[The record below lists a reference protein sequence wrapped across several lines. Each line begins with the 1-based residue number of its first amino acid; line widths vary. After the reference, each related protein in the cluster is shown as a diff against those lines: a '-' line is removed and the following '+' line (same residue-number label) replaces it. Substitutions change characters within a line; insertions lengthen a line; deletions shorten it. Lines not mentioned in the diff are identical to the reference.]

1 MSNGI
6 ECPYHEIL
14 YHRMDIPARR
24 KECFNTMA
32 EKRKDS
38 KGRVLKEGEFQ
49 RKNGKYEYKY
59 TQNGERKTVYSWRL
73 LATDKNPEGK
83 KYDLSLREKE
93 KEISRDLDDGIN
105 TTLAHQINLNEMFE
119 MYLRSKKKL
128 SSKTKAKYRQ
138 LWKLHVAES
147 PLGLMTPGKMK
158 KANIQHFYAGLS
170 DEGMSD
176 TTIRMYHNNLI
187 QPTLVYAVDNDL
199 LRKNPAKG
207 CLDGYTD
214 CKKRNALTRE
224 EQRIFLDFVKN
235 SKYYNVYLPMLQIM
249 IGTACRIGEI
259 SGLTWDDVDM
269 KKREIHINH
278 QLVYEKVDGKAT
290 LYIDT
295 PKSES
300 GNRTIG
306 MTSQVRNA
314 FLEQKALCIRLGRRS
329 VVEVDGYKDFIFLNN
344 WNRPYTTTGFNA
356 VLGRIVT
363 HYNKEEQKKAEKEK
377 RKPLLLP
384 HISNHILRHTGCTRM
399 AEAGMDIKVLQTIM
413 GHSDPAI
420 TLKVYDHVDNERM
433 KNEVL
438 KVEYVV

>member
-1 MSNGI
+1 
-6 ECPYHEIL
+6 
-14 YHRMDIPARR
+14 
-24 KECFNTMA
+24 MA

-147 PLGLMTPGKMK
+147 PLGLMAPGKMK

-170 DEGMSD
+170 DEGLSD

-214 CKKRNALTRE
+214 YKKRNALTRE

>member
-1 MSNGI
+1 
-6 ECPYHEIL
+6 
-14 YHRMDIPARR
+14 
-24 KECFNTMA
+24 MA

-147 PLGLMTPGKMK
+147 PLGLMAPGKMK

-170 DEGMSD
+170 DEGLSD

-214 CKKRNALTRE
+214 YKKRNALTRE

-259 SGLTWDDVDM
+259 SGLTWEDVDM

-363 HYNKEEQKKAEKEK
+363 PYNKEEQKKAEKEK

>member
-1 MSNGI
+1 MLAN
-6 ECPYHEIL
+6 E
-14 YHRMDIPARR
+14 
-24 KECFNTMA
+24 
-32 EKRKDS
+32 DS

-83 KYDLSLREKE
+83 KYALSLREKE
-93 KEISRDLDDGIN
+93 KEISRDMDDGIN

-119 MYLRSKKKL
+119 IYLRSKKKL

-147 PLGLMTPGKMK
+147 PLGLMAPGKMK

-170 DEGMSD
+170 DEGLSD

-214 CKKRNALTRE
+214 YKKRNALTRE

-235 SKYYNVYLPMLQIM
+235 SKYYNVYFPMLQIM
-249 IGTACRIGEI
+249 IGTARRIGEI
-259 SGLTWDDVDM
+259 SGLTWEDVDM

>member
-1 MSNGI
+1 
-6 ECPYHEIL
+6 
-14 YHRMDIPARR
+14 
-24 KECFNTMA
+24 
-32 EKRKDS
+32 
-38 KGRVLKEGEFQ
+38 
-49 RKNGKYEYKY
+49 
-59 TQNGERKTVYSWRL
+59 
-73 LATDKNPEGK
+73 
-83 KYDLSLREKE
+83 
-93 KEISRDLDDGIN
+93 
-105 TTLAHQINLNEMFE
+105 
-119 MYLRSKKKL
+119 
-128 SSKTKAKYRQ
+128 
-138 LWKLHVAES
+138 
-147 PLGLMTPGKMK
+147 
-158 KANIQHFYAGLS
+158 
-170 DEGMSD
+170 
-176 TTIRMYHNNLI
+176 
-187 QPTLVYAVDNDL
+187 
-199 LRKNPAKG
+199 
-207 CLDGYTD
+207 
-214 CKKRNALTRE
+214 
-224 EQRIFLDFVKN
+224 
-235 SKYYNVYLPMLQIM
+235 MLQIM

-259 SGLTWDDVDM
+259 SGLTWEDVDM

>member
-1 MSNGI
+1 
-6 ECPYHEIL
+6 
-14 YHRMDIPARR
+14 
-24 KECFNTMA
+24 MA

-38 KGRVLKEGEFQ
+38 TGRVLKEGEFQ

-147 PLGLMTPGKMK
+147 PLGLMAPGKMK

-214 CKKRNALTRE
+214 YKKRNALTRE

-295 PKSES
+295 PTSES

>member
-1 MSNGI
+1 
-6 ECPYHEIL
+6 
-14 YHRMDIPARR
+14 
-24 KECFNTMA
+24 MA

-147 PLGLMTPGKMK
+147 PLGLMAPGKMK

-170 DEGMSD
+170 DEGLSD

-214 CKKRNALTRE
+214 YKKRNALTRE

-259 SGLTWDDVDM
+259 SGLTWEDVDM

-363 HYNKEEQKKAEKEK
+363 HYNKEEQKKSEKEK

>member
-1 MSNGI
+1 MLAN
-6 ECPYHEIL
+6 E
-14 YHRMDIPARR
+14 
-24 KECFNTMA
+24 
-32 EKRKDS
+32 DS

-83 KYDLSLREKE
+83 KYALSLREKE
-93 KEISRDLDDGIN
+93 KEISRDMDDGIN

-147 PLGLMTPGKMK
+147 PLGLMAPGKMK

-170 DEGMSD
+170 DEGLSD

-214 CKKRNALTRE
+214 YKKRNALTRE

-235 SKYYNVYLPMLQIM
+235 SKYYNVYFPMLQIM
-249 IGTACRIGEI
+249 IGTARRIGEI
-259 SGLTWDDVDM
+259 SGLTWEDVDM

>member
-1 MSNGI
+1 
-6 ECPYHEIL
+6 
-14 YHRMDIPARR
+14 
-24 KECFNTMA
+24 MA

-59 TQNGERKTVYSWRL
+59 TQNGERKMVYSWRL

-147 PLGLMTPGKMK
+147 PLGLMAPGKMK

-170 DEGMSD
+170 DEGLSD

-214 CKKRNALTRE
+214 YKKRNALTRE

-259 SGLTWDDVDM
+259 SGLTWEDVDM

>member
-1 MSNGI
+1 
-6 ECPYHEIL
+6 
-14 YHRMDIPARR
+14 
-24 KECFNTMA
+24 MA

-128 SSKTKAKYRQ
+128 SSKTKTKYRQ

-147 PLGLMTPGKMK
+147 PLGLMAPGKMK

-170 DEGMSD
+170 DEGLSD

-214 CKKRNALTRE
+214 YKKRNALTRE

>member
-1 MSNGI
+1 
-6 ECPYHEIL
+6 
-14 YHRMDIPARR
+14 
-24 KECFNTMA
+24 MA

-147 PLGLMTPGKMK
+147 PLGLMAPGKMK

-170 DEGMSD
+170 DEGLSD

-214 CKKRNALTRE
+214 YKKRNALTRE

-259 SGLTWDDVDM
+259 SGLTWEDVDM

-438 KVEYVV
+438 KVEYEIGRAHV

>member
-1 MSNGI
+1 
-6 ECPYHEIL
+6 
-14 YHRMDIPARR
+14 
-24 KECFNTMA
+24 MA

-147 PLGLMTPGKMK
+147 PLGLMAPGKMK

-170 DEGMSD
+170 DEGLSD

-214 CKKRNALTRE
+214 YKKRNALTRE
-224 EQRIFLDFVKN
+224 KQRIFLDFVKN

-259 SGLTWDDVDM
+259 SGLTWEDVDM

>member
-1 MSNGI
+1 MT
-6 ECPYHEIL
+6 
-14 YHRMDIPARR
+14 RMPIH
-24 KECFNTMA
+24 
-32 EKRKDS
+32 
-38 KGRVLKEGEFQ
+38 
-49 RKNGKYEYKY
+49 EYKY

-119 MYLRSKKKL
+119 MYLRSKKKM

-147 PLGLMTPGKMK
+147 PLGLMAPGKMK

-214 CKKRNALTRE
+214 YKKRNALTRE

>member
-1 MSNGI
+1 MFYSN
-6 ECPYHEIL
+6 H
-14 YHRMDIPARR
+14 
-24 KECFNTMA
+24 
-32 EKRKDS
+32 
-38 KGRVLKEGEFQ
+38 
-49 RKNGKYEYKY
+49 
-59 TQNGERKTVYSWRL
+59 
-73 LATDKNPEGK
+73 
-83 KYDLSLREKE
+83 EKE

-147 PLGLMTPGKMK
+147 PLGLMAPGKMK

-170 DEGMSD
+170 DEGLSD

-214 CKKRNALTRE
+214 YKKRNALTRE

-259 SGLTWDDVDM
+259 SGLTWEDVDM

>member
-1 MSNGI
+1 
-6 ECPYHEIL
+6 
-14 YHRMDIPARR
+14 
-24 KECFNTMA
+24 MA

-147 PLGLMTPGKMK
+147 PLGLMAPGKMK

-170 DEGMSD
+170 DEGLSD

-207 CLDGYTD
+207 CLDGCTD
-214 CKKRNALTRE
+214 YKKRNALTRE

-259 SGLTWDDVDM
+259 SGLTWEDVDM

-377 RKPLLLP
+377 RKPLLLT

>member
-1 MSNGI
+1 
-6 ECPYHEIL
+6 
-14 YHRMDIPARR
+14 
-24 KECFNTMA
+24 MA

-38 KGRVLKEGEFQ
+38 RGRVLKEGEFQ

-147 PLGLMTPGKMK
+147 PLGLMAPGKMK

-170 DEGMSD
+170 DEGLSD

-214 CKKRNALTRE
+214 YKKRNALTRE
-224 EQRIFLDFVKN
+224 EQRIFLNFVKN

-259 SGLTWDDVDM
+259 SGLTWEDVDM

-329 VVEVDGYKDFIFLNN
+329 GVEVDGYKDFIFLNN

>member
-1 MSNGI
+1 
-6 ECPYHEIL
+6 
-14 YHRMDIPARR
+14 
-24 KECFNTMA
+24 MA

-147 PLGLMTPGKMK
+147 PLGLMAPGKMK

-170 DEGMSD
+170 DEGLSD

-214 CKKRNALTRE
+214 YKKRNALTRE

-259 SGLTWDDVDM
+259 SGLTWEDVDM

-384 HISNHILRHTGCTRM
+384 HISNHILRHTGCNRM

>member
-1 MSNGI
+1 
-6 ECPYHEIL
+6 
-14 YHRMDIPARR
+14 
-24 KECFNTMA
+24 MA

-147 PLGLMTPGKMK
+147 PLGLMAPGKMK

-214 CKKRNALTRE
+214 YKKRNALTRE

-295 PKSES
+295 PTSES

>member
-1 MSNGI
+1 
-6 ECPYHEIL
+6 
-14 YHRMDIPARR
+14 
-24 KECFNTMA
+24 MA

-147 PLGLMTPGKMK
+147 PLGLMAPGKMK

-170 DEGMSD
+170 DEGLSD

-207 CLDGYTD
+207 SLDGYTD
-214 CKKRNALTRE
+214 YKKRNALTRE

-259 SGLTWDDVDM
+259 SGLTWEDVDM

>member
-1 MSNGI
+1 
-6 ECPYHEIL
+6 
-14 YHRMDIPARR
+14 
-24 KECFNTMA
+24 MA

-93 KEISRDLDDGIN
+93 ISRDLDDGIN

-147 PLGLMTPGKMK
+147 PLGLMAPGKMK

-170 DEGMSD
+170 DEGLSD

-214 CKKRNALTRE
+214 YKKRNALTRE

-259 SGLTWDDVDM
+259 SGLTWEDVDM

>member
-1 MSNGI
+1 
-6 ECPYHEIL
+6 
-14 YHRMDIPARR
+14 
-24 KECFNTMA
+24 MA

-147 PLGLMTPGKMK
+147 PLGLMAPGKMK

-170 DEGMSD
+170 DEGLSD

-214 CKKRNALTRE
+214 YKKRNALTRE
-224 EQRIFLDFVKN
+224 DQRIFLDFVKN

-259 SGLTWDDVDM
+259 SGLTWEDVDM

>member
-1 MSNGI
+1 MENGFLPLSFVI
-6 ECPYHEIL
+6 
-14 YHRMDIPARR
+14 
-24 KECFNTMA
+24 
-32 EKRKDS
+32 
-38 KGRVLKEGEFQ
+38 
-49 RKNGKYEYKY
+49 
-59 TQNGERKTVYSWRL
+59 SWRL

-93 KEISRDLDDGIN
+93 KEISRDLDDGIS

-147 PLGLMTPGKMK
+147 PLGLMAPGKMK

-170 DEGMSD
+170 DEGLSD

-199 LRKNPAKG
+199 LRKNPAKE

-214 CKKRNALTRE
+214 YKKRNALTRE

-329 VVEVDGYKDFIFLNN
+329 AVEVDGYKDFIFLNN

-363 HYNKEEQKKAEKEK
+363 HYNREKQKKAEKEK

>member
-1 MSNGI
+1 
-6 ECPYHEIL
+6 
-14 YHRMDIPARR
+14 
-24 KECFNTMA
+24 MA

-147 PLGLMTPGKMK
+147 PLGLMAPGKMK

-170 DEGMSD
+170 DEGLSD

-214 CKKRNALTRE
+214 YKKRNALTRE

-259 SGLTWDDVDM
+259 SGLTWEDVDM
-269 KKREIHINH
+269 KKREIYINH

>member
-1 MSNGI
+1 MKYCIIGWTFLQEGRNV
-6 ECPYHEIL
+6 
-14 YHRMDIPARR
+14 
-24 KECFNTMA
+24 FNTMA

-147 PLGLMTPGKMK
+147 PLGLMAPGKMK

-170 DEGMSD
+170 DEGLSD

-214 CKKRNALTRE
+214 YKKRNALTRE

-259 SGLTWDDVDM
+259 SGLTWEDVDM